1 MISRRVQAVDSSG
14 IRKVFE
20 LAAKMKD
27 PVNLSIGQPDF
38 DIPEPLKEV
47 AIEAIRTGQNR
58 YTLTQGI
65 AKLRE
70 GVRANLAATCGVAVG
85 ADEVLITSGVS
96 GGLLL
101 AFLALLDPG
110 DEIIIFDP
118 YFVMYKHLVRL
129 VNAVPVIIDTYPSFL
144 PDPEQVAAAITPRTK
159 AIILNS
165 PANPTG
171 VVLPEALQ
179 RELVAVAAKHGLVII
194 SDEIYRD
201 FRYSDTPHFS
211 PGSIYPDTITMGGFS
226 KSHAMTGWRL
236 GYATAPKAIMDELIK
251 VQQYTFVCAPAP
263 MQLAAAAALAF
274 PMQEHFD
281 DFGRKHRLIRD
292 GLAPEFRISGGEG
305 AFYLFPE
312 VPAGCGTATEFVSEA
327 ITRKEV
333 LVIPGNVFSERDTN
347 FRLSFAT
354 TEATLK
360 RGIAALCALA
370 RELRAERGAC

>member
-1 MISRRVQAVDSSG
+1 MISRRVQAVDASG

-47 AIEAIRTGQNR
+47 AINAIRAGQNR
-58 YTLTQGI
+58 YTLTQGT
-65 AKLRE
+65 AALRDK
-70 GVRANLAATCGVAVG
+70 VRANLAATCGVKA
-85 ADEVLITSGVS
+85 APDEVLITSGVS

-144 PDPEQVAAAITPRTK
+144 PDPDKVAAAVTPRTK

-171 VVLPEALQ
+171 VVWPEALQ
-179 RELVAVAAKHGLVII
+179 RALVAVAEKHGLVVI

-201 FRYSDTPHFS
+201 FRYVATPHFS
-211 PGSIYPDTITMGGFS
+211 PGSYYPETITMGGFS

-263 MQLAAAAALAF
+263 LQAAAAAALDF
-274 PMQEHFD
+274 PMADCLAEYRD
-281 DFGRKHRLIRD
+281 KHRLIRD
-292 GLAPEFRISGGEG
+292 GLAAEFTIAGGEG

-312 VPAGCGTATEFVSEA
+312 VPAGCGTATEFVSAA
-327 ITRKEV
+327 IARKET
-333 LVIPGNVFSERDTN
+333 LVIPGSVFSERDTH

-354 TEATLK
+354 TEATLR
-360 RGIAALCALA
+360 RGIDALCSLA
-370 RELRAERGAC
+370 RELRAENKSC